1 MFNEQVEKLIL
12 YKFITYIWYI
22 SDWVYCRTL
31 LKHSSNEMKKKERK
45 IRLLKISSKYSS
57 VYN

>member
-45 IRLLKISSKYSS
+45 IRLLKISSK
-57 VYN
+57 